1 MYFAYIKACIKFSH
15 WNMSNTILIKHI
27 VFVILAINYNF
38 TLMFNKKITA
48 IDALRYIMIQ

>member
-1 MYFAYIKACIKFSH
+1 MYFAYIKACIKLSH

-27 VFVILAINYNF
+27 IFVILAINYNF